1 MEAALVGAIE
11 AGGTKFVC
19 AVGHSPDDF
28 EEVRF
33 PTLSP
38 EETISSAID
47 FFKSKEKELSIEIE
61 RYLKEK
67 TALI

>member
-33 PTLSP
+33 PTRSP
-38 EETISSAID
+38 EETISNAIETID
-47 FFKSKEKELSIEIE
+47 KML
-61 RYLKEK
+61 R
-67 TALI
+67 